1 MALCKTTARKLDEG
15 LAALVI
21 EQRLG
26 LAPEPGSVSRADI
39 ARRAGVSEGT
49 IANLEKLALAK
60 VAIALRQT
68 PDLPPHLYRAI
79 CRFLSH
85 PSKP

>member
-1 MALCKTTARKLDEG
+1 MALSRTTARKLDEG
-15 LAALVI
+15 LATLVI
-21 EQRLG
+21 EQGFG

-60 VAIALRQT
+60 VAAALRET
-68 PDLPPHLYRAI
+68 PDLPPHIARAI
-79 CRFLSH
+79 ARFLN
-85 PSKP
+85 PNRP